1 MAAHAKSAAE
11 LAREAADELARLEQE
26 LAEIDLLIQ
35 QARNESTRHEAK
47 RAQAQERLG
56 QLSGGRS
63 SSDELVEA
71 TNQLVTAT
79 RRASLMETQIDVLAG
94 KQRVLIRFRDRLRHH
109 ADTLAALPAG
119 ARATGAEE
127 VEEGTPSFSRA
138 ILDAQE
144 VLRRDISRAMH
155 DGPAQSLTNI
165 ALQAQIVERLI
176 ERDPERAA
184 REVHELVTMVQHTL
198 EATKT
203 FIFDVRPMVLD
214 DLGIVPTLRR
224 AARDRG
230 RAAQI
235 PVEFDSVGQDR
246 RLGSDLESGLF
257 RVIDDAISGFLS
269 TTPARV
275 TVRLDWGDASLR
287 AVVRGV
293 RNEETLLALPP
304 GVAGAP
310 EPDHRRAAKGRAA
323 QGEDLPP
330 ALAAMIQE
338 RGAEADATAAAA
350 AEAVARAGELPSAT
364 WKSVGQRAHAA
375 GISVSLSG
383 NGAELAAE
391 AAYPA

>member
-1 MAAHAKSAAE
+1 MAAHSPTAAE
-11 LAREAADELARLEQE
+11 LAGEAAEEVARLEHE
-26 LAEIDLLIQ
+26 LAEIELLVQ
-35 QARNESTRHEAK
+35 QARNESSRHEAK
-47 RAQAQERLG
+47 RTQSQERVA

-63 SSDELVEA
+63 SPAELIEA
-71 TNQLVTAT
+71 TNQLLTAT
-79 RRASLMETQIDVLAG
+79 RRASLMDAQIDVLVG
-94 KQRVLIRFRDRLRHH
+94 KQRALGRFRERLQHY
-109 ADTLAALPAG
+109 ADAFAAVPAG
-119 ARATGAEE
+119 APTTGAAE

-176 ERDPERAA
+176 ARDPERAA
-184 REVHELVTMVQHTL
+184 REVHELVAMVQHTL

-257 RVIDDAISGFLS
+257 RVIDDAIVGFLS

-275 TVRLDWGDASLR
+275 AVRLDWGDTSVR
-287 AVVRGV
+287 AVVRGM

-304 GVAGAP
+304 GVTGAP
-310 EPDHRRAAKGRAA
+310 EPDRGRAALGRAA

-350 AEAVARAGELPSAT
+350 AEAVARAGQLPAGA
-364 WKSVGQRAHAA
+364 WKAVGQRAHAA
-375 GISVSLSG
+375 GISVVLSED
-383 NGAELAAE
+383 GAELAAE

>member
-1 MAAHAKSAAE
+1 MAAHAHTAAE
-11 LAREAADELARLEQE
+11 LAREAAEEVARLEQE

-35 QARNESTRHEAK
+35 QARNESSRHEAK
-47 RAQAQERLG
+47 RTQSQERMA

-63 SSDELVEA
+63 SPEELIEA

-79 RRASLMETQIDVLAG
+79 RRASLMETQIDVLEG
-94 KQRVLIRFRDRLRHH
+94 KQRVLVRFRDRLQHY
-109 ADTLAALPAG
+109 ADALAALPAG
-119 ARATGAEE
+119 ALTTGAAE
-127 VEEGTPSFSRA
+127 VEEGAPSFSRA

-176 ERDPERAA
+176 VRDPERAA
-184 REVHELVTMVQHTL
+184 REVHELVAMVQHTL

-230 RAAQI
+230 RVAQI

-257 RVIDDAISGFLS
+257 RVIDDAIAGFLS

-275 TVRLDWGDASLR
+275 AVRLDWGDTSLR
-287 AVVRGV
+287 AAVRGV
-293 RNEETLLALPP
+293 RNEETLLAMPP
-304 GVAGAP
+304 GVTGAP
-310 EPDHRRAAKGRAA
+310 EPDHRRAALGRAA
-323 QGEDLPP
+323 QGKDLPP
-330 ALAAMIQE
+330 ALAAMIRE

-350 AEAVARAGELPSAT
+350 AEAVARAGELPAGT
-364 WKSVGQRAHAA
+364 WKAVGQRAHAA
-375 GISVSLSG
+375 GISVALSED
-383 NGAELAAE
+383 GAELAAE